1 MCKLTASES
10 NVDWKKAVLEVCEE
24 NYTVFHYAAS
34 CFFAIFPL
42 TRSCLCTLLRS
53 SQVWAFHLLPFCVR
67 GELLVP
73 FFHWC
78 TLPVWTRA
86 AHCRYIC
93 TTVGEWI
100 RNHTDLRSEAFHCSV
115 FRSVFVLRFMYWS
128 SPVNLWILS
137 YLHWH
142 GFLPPVQMC
151 THPCSYPL
159 LCNEKSRYFR
169 LVQACVYIRCF
180 TVLL

>member
-10 NVDWKKAVLEVCEE
+10 NVNWKTSVRGITRFSIMLRG
-24 NYTVFHYAAS
+24 FS
-34 CFFAIFPL
+34 AIFPL
-42 TRSCLCTLLRS
+42 TWSCLCTLLRS

-128 SPVNLWILS
+128 SPVNLCILS
-137 YLHWH
+137 HIFTDMSWLPTTSSNVYASM
-142 GFLPPVQMC
+142 FLPA
-151 THPCSYPL
+151 
-159 LCNEKSRYFR
+159 
-169 LVQACVYIRCF
+169 LV
-180 TVLL
+180 